1 MKISLRITLLFT
13 LLLFFI
19 SNAKGVVMFKGNL
32 THKSV
37 VSSEYSL
44 KDKVKKFIKN
54 NVLKKLKVQTKSIK
68 KQWKNLKN
76 NNEEFGKT
84 GIISLFVLIATT
96 TFIVLKLLGIIT
108 WSWFWV
114 LSPLIFYI
122 GLILLVIAIGIIVFS
137 VLKKSN
143 D

>member
-37 VSSEYSL
+37 VPSEYSL